1 MKRKALAL
9 AVCLALSPGVAGAA
23 ATDGTA
29 QLRAAVRS
37 LVDELVRNGVLPQ
50 ERAGEVVER
59 AMLRA
64 RRAAASESR
73 ESPREA
79 GEAQA
84 AEPAGGV
91 RVPYIPEPVRK
102 EIIEQIRPSVRQDV
116 VQDILKQAREER
128 WGMPDAFPAWV
139 NRISFFGDIRLRAQT
154 DNFAAGNTDSFGNP
168 SYYPNIQ
175 RINQRRSDSGGVEDS
190 LNTTE
195 DQKNMRLQVRVGM
208 LAKVSESVDALVRI
222 STGSTNNPVS
232 TNYTFSNS
240 FSSAQL
246 VLDQG
251 YLRYQSDQKSVTL
264 LGGRLPNPFL
274 TTDLVW
280 DNDLNFDGLAATYRR
295 VPGGAAAGG
304 TGFRPF
310 LTLGAFPM
318 QTPDRGRDDKWLY
331 GSQLG
336 FDWGFG
342 RSKLSVG
349 AAYYAFSNIVGQANA
364 LGDDSL
370 DYTAPQFVQKGNTVY
385 LINDP
390 DPANFKPLYGLASEF
405 REVDLIGSLDTAF
418 GATHVIVTAHYV
430 KNIGFDL
437 EEVRNRI
444 TSSPNGYLFPGVNEV
459 EEDSTGYLV
468 KLTVGAPKL
477 QKRGDWQTSWTFRRL
492 GRDAVVDAFTDS
504 DFHLGG
510 TDAKG
515 WILGGSYA
523 VARNTW
529 LSLRYLTSDAIKGQP
544 FGIDT
549 WQLDINARF

>member
-1 MKRKALAL
+1 MKRKTLAL
-9 AVCLALSPGVAGAA
+9 AVCLALAPGVGSAAG
-23 ATDGTA
+23 TDGTA

-37 LVDELVRNGVLPQ
+37 LVDELVRDGVLPP

-64 RRAAASESR
+64 RRAAASDSR
-73 ESPREA
+73 ELPTET
-79 GEAQA
+79 GETPA

-154 DNFAAGNTDSFGNP
+154 DNFADGNVENF
-168 SYYPNIQ
+168 YPNIQ
-175 RINQRRSDSGGVEDS
+175 RINQTRNDSTVADT
-190 LNTTE
+190 LNSSE

-251 YLRYQSDQKSVTL
+251 YLRYQSEQKSVTL
-264 LGGRLPNPFL
+264 WGGRLANPFL

-280 DNDLNFDGLAATYRR
+280 DNDLNFDGVAATFRR
-295 VPGGAAAGG
+295 MPEGSAGADG

-349 AAYYAFSNIVGQANA
+349 AAYYTFSKIAGQANV
-364 LGDDSL
+364 LGDNSL

-390 DPANFKPLYGLASEF
+390 NDITRPLYGLASDF
-405 REVDLIGSLDTAF
+405 REVDLIGSFDTAF

-444 TSSPNGYLFPGVNEV
+444 TSSPIGVSFPVASEV
-459 EEDSTGYLV
+459 EEDNTGYLV

-477 QKRGDWQTSWTFRRL
+477 QNRGDWQTSWSFRRL

-529 LSLRYLTSDAIKGQP
+529 VSLRYLTSDAIKGPP

-549 WQLDINARF
+549 WQLDVNARF